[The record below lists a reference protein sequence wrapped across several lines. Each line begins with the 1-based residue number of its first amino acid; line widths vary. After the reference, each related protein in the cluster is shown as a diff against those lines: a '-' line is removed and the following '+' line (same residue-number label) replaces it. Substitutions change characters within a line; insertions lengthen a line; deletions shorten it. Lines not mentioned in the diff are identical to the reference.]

1 MCSSRKSL
9 LSVSRR
15 GRTSAA
21 CEISR
26 VSRAQALLST
36 LVLLDVLSVRVRQF
50 IAPLHNIYDTRV
62 ASIVQQRGFLNH
74 ARRDLRPVSLFSSG
88 LPASLFDGDE
98 IHWHPRFGS
107 TSCAIISRFILHLR
121 HTDHQVGSVESRTSR
136 PTLLQFH
143 IPTIDDLVGDMG
155 QPPDLGLQQP
165 ALLHDDNTDFGS
177 TLTR

>member
-26 VSRAQALLST
+26 VSRAQDLLST

-50 IAPLHNIYDTRV
+50 IALLHTIYDTCV
-62 ASIVQQRGFLNH
+62 AFIVQQRGFLNH
-74 ARRDLRPVSLFSSG
+74 ARRDLRPVSLFSFG

-98 IHWHPRFGS
+98 IPRFGS

-155 QPPDLGLQQP
+155 QPLALGLQQP

-177 TLTR
+177 TLAR